1 MTLILNS
8 IISLVNFRRIS
19 QIEFFKQNPHEVQQE
34 MLFSL
39 LKKAANTEIGQ
50 QYEFNTIY
58 SADIFKNRVPVQ
70 DYEGIKPF
78 VERLRGG
85 EKNLLWPGDI
95 KWFAKSSGTTSS
107 KSKFIPV
114 TKEAMEDCHFRGG
127 KDVMAIFN
135 DNFPENDVFS
145 GKCLTLGGSHQIN
158 NFSNDSYYGDLSAIL
173 IENMPFWTHF
183 IRTPNQQIALM
194 DEWEAKLEKI
204 TQATINED
212 VTSLAGVPSWFLVLI
227 KHILANSGK
236 TNLIEVWPNLE
247 LFIHGGINFAPY
259 RDQYKALIPKQGMHY
274 METYNASEGF
284 FAIQDDPSSQ
294 GMLLMLDYGIYYEF
308 MPTDQVGNE
317 NPQLLQLHEV
327 KLHTDYALVISTNG
341 GLWRYMIGDTIRF
354 VNDNPYRIIISGRT
368 KLFINAF
375 GEEVVIDNAEKALA
389 EACRITGAL
398 VKDYTAA
405 PLYMSSSSKG
415 AHQWIIEFEKD
426 PDNLDTFVKVL
437 DETLQSVNSD
447 YEAKRYKNI
456 TLERPHVV
464 IAQKNLFLTW
474 LKSKNKLGGQN
485 KVPRLSNNRDMIEEL
500 LHLNQQINP

>member
-1 MTLILNS
+1 MALILNS

-19 QIEFFKQNPHEVQQE
+19 QIDFFKQNPIEVQQE

-39 LKKAANTEIGQ
+39 LRKAAETEVGK
-50 QYEFNTIY
+50 QYEFSSVY
-58 SADIFKNRVPVQ
+58 SVDIFKERVPVQ
-70 DYEGIKPF
+70 DYEGLKPY
-78 VERLRGG
+78 VERLRLG
-85 EKNLLWPGDI
+85 EKNLLWPGEI

-114 TKEAMEDCHFRGG
+114 TKESLEDCHFRGG

-135 DNFPENDVFS
+135 QNFPENEVFS

-204 TQATINED
+204 TLATINED

-227 KHILANSGK
+227 KNILAKTGK
-236 TNLIEVWPNLE
+236 SNLLEVWPNLE

-259 RDQYKALIPKQGMHY
+259 RDQYKAIIPKEEMHY

-284 FAIQDDPSSQ
+284 FAIQDDPSSN
-294 GMLLMLDYGIYYEF
+294 GMLLMLDYGIFYEF
-308 MPTDQVGNE
+308 MPIDQVGKE
-317 NPQLLQLHEV
+317 NPQLLQLDQV
-327 KLHTDYALVISTNG
+327 KLHTDYALVITTNG

-354 VNDNPYRIIISGRT
+354 VSNNPYRIIISGRT

-389 EACRITGAL
+389 EACRVTGAL
-398 VKDYTAA
+398 VSEYTAA
-405 PLYMSSSSKG
+405 PLYMSAQSKG
-415 AHQWIIEFEKD
+415 AHQWIIEFEKA
-426 PDNLDTFVKVL
+426 PDSLDTFTNAI
-437 DETLQSVNSD
+437 DETLKSLNSD
-447 YEAKRYKNI
+447 YEAKRYKNF
-456 TLERPHVV
+456 TLELPHVV
-464 IAQKNLFLTW
+464 VARKGLFLEW
-474 LKSKNKLGGQN
+474 LKTKNKLGGQN
-485 KVPRLSNNRDMIEEL
+485 KVPRLSNNRELIEEL
-500 LHLNQQINP
+500 LALNEKSI